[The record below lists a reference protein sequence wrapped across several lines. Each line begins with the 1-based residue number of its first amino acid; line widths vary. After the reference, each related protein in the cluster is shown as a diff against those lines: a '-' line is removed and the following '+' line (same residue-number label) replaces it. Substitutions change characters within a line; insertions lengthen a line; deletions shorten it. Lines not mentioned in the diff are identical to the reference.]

1 MKNPPSS
8 DESLPETPN
17 QSSSEGIG
25 SDPHPTEQMP
35 VKVCPR
41 CSVQSQTTG
50 NFCPQCAAPYS
61 GPQPRRKISKRI
73 VVGVVAAL
81 VVAGSATGLALKVS
95 HDNQVTTQRVAA
107 DEYYQAMKVGKF
119 AAMSHEELDKVGQ
132 GLCSDLKNL
141 EPSKRPLAVIVIKQS
156 TDTEQEAFEAGKAM
170 TGRWWPEYVGVF
182 KY

>member
-25 SDPHPTEQMP
+25 SDPHPTEQMT

-95 HDNQVTTQRVAA
+95 HDNQALSP

-170 TGRWWPEYVGVF
+170 TGRWCPEYVGVF